1 MFVPETPV
9 GWRAHPQDLLQHDWL
24 GTKSTSAGADFVELH
39 DTNGER
45 QTLRLEGR
53 VQASQ
58 ITVIHALCL
67 AGWGI
72 SQGVSEDDR
81 KALADGRLLPVL
93 PGWHLADVPVYAVTL
108 RRGEQP
114 AKVRHAL
121 DMLAG
126 WFGAGAVD
134 VGAANETDGV
144 DDPRRVSPWMWCR
157 ARAMVKTPAAV
168 GAQGRLPDCRIAG
181 NRRQRGLAGNC

>member
-1 MFVPETPV
+1 ME
-9 GWRAHPQDLLQHDWL
+9 LQGQANEH
-24 GTKSTSAGADFVELH
+24 
-39 DTNGER
+39 
-45 QTLRLEGR
+45 QMLRLNGR

-58 ITVIHALCL
+58 ITVINALCL

-93 PGWHLADVPVYAVTL
+93 PGWQLADMPVYAVTL

-121 DMLAG
+121 DLLAG
-126 WFGAGAVD
+126 YFGVEAVA
-134 VGAANETDGV
+134 VGAANETDGIDIAV
-144 DDPRRVSPWMWCR
+144 QGSP
-157 ARAMVKTPAAV
+157 
-168 GAQGRLPDCRIAG
+168 
-181 NRRQRGLAGNC
+181 